1 MACLLQEFLH
11 LKFLQKQHRELALL
25 SASDRIYSDETIL
38 LEELNFEYR
47 KPRKIGKSI
56 EDIEEGDSLSLTE
69 SIEDN
74 QLLLYLGLTNDAN
87 PLYIQ
92 HDYTQK
98 TEYQRPIV
106 PSIMLMG
113 IITSAVSK
121 HLPGPG
127 SHVVNFSVNF
137 IEPVYHYET
146 LTFEFEVIK
155 VDKMKDVVTIS
166 VEAINTEDH
175 RILDAVVMV
184 QPPKA
189 VAENEEEQQDE

>member
-1 MACLLQEFLH
+1 MN
-11 LKFLQKQHRELALL
+11 
-25 SASDRIYSDETIL
+25 IG
-38 LEELNFEYR
+38 
-47 KPRKIGKSI
+47 KPRKLGKSI
-56 EDIEEGDSLSLTE
+56 DEIEEGDSLSVTE

-92 HDYTQK
+92 HDYAQQTAY
-98 TEYQRPIV
+98 ERPIV

-113 IITSAVSK
+113 IVTSAISK

-137 IEPVYHYET
+137 VEPVYHYET

-155 VDKMKDVVTIS
+155 VDKMKDVITIS
-166 VEAINTEDH
+166 VEAVNAEDK
-175 RILDAVVMV
+175 RVLDAVVMV
-184 QPPKA
+184 QPPILI
-189 VAENEEEQQDE
+189 EESEEEADE

>member
-1 MACLLQEFLH
+1 
-11 LKFLQKQHRELALL
+11 
-25 SASDRIYSDETIL
+25 
-38 LEELNFEYR
+38 LEEINLNIG
-47 KPRKIGKSI
+47 KPRKLGKKI
-56 EDIEEGDSLSLTE
+56 DEIEEGDSLSLTE
-69 SIEDN
+69 SIEDS

-106 PSIMLMG
+106 PSVMLMG
-113 IITSAVSK
+113 IITSAISK

-137 IEPVYHYET
+137 IEPVFHYET
-146 LTFEFEVIK
+146 LTFDFEVIK

-166 VEAINTEDH
+166 VEAVNTQED
-175 RILDAVVMV
+175 RVLDAVVMV
-184 QPPKA
+184 QPPKI
-189 VAENEEEQQDE
+189 VEEGEENEQ

>member
-1 MACLLQEFLH
+1 MN
-11 LKFLQKQHRELALL
+11 
-25 SASDRIYSDETIL
+25 IG
-38 LEELNFEYR
+38 
-47 KPRKIGKSI
+47 KPRKLGKKI
-56 EDIEEGDSLSLTE
+56 DEIEEGDSLSLTE
-69 SIEDN
+69 SIEDS

-106 PSIMLMG
+106 PSVMLMG
-113 IITSAVSK
+113 IITSAISK

-137 IEPVYHYET
+137 IEPVFHYET
-146 LTFEFEVIK
+146 LTFDFEVFK

-166 VEAINTEDH
+166 VEAVNTQED
-175 RILDAVVMV
+175 RVLDAVVMV
-184 QPPKA
+184 QPPKI
-189 VAENEEEQQDE
+189 VEEGEENEQ

>member
-1 MACLLQEFLH
+1 KSGNSGGSNVQINRSKRLG
-11 LKFLQKQHRELALL
+11 K
-25 SASDRIYSDETIL
+25 T
-38 LEELNFEYR
+38 LEE
-47 KPRKIGKSI
+47 
-56 EDIEEGDSLSLTE
+56 IEEGDSLSLTE
-69 SIEDN
+69 SIEDS

-92 HDYTQK
+92 HDYAQD

-106 PSIMLMG
+106 PSVMLMG
-113 IITSAVSK
+113 IITSAISK

-166 VEAINTEDH
+166 VEA
-175 RILDAVVMV
+175 V
-184 QPPKA
+184 
-189 VAENEEEQQDE
+189 

>member
-1 MACLLQEFLH
+1 M
-11 LKFLQKQHRELALL
+11 
-25 SASDRIYSDETIL
+25 
-38 LEELNFEYR
+38 N
-47 KPRKIGKSI
+47 IGKPQKLGKKI
-56 EDIEEGDSLSLTE
+56 DEIEEGDSLSLTE
-69 SIEDN
+69 SIEDS

-106 PSIMLMG
+106 PSVMLMG
-113 IITSAVSK
+113 IITSAISK

-137 IEPVYHYET
+137 IEPVFHYET
-146 LTFEFEVIK
+146 LTFDFEVIK

-166 VEAINTEDH
+166 VEAVNTQED
-175 RILDAVVMV
+175 RVLDAVVMV
-184 QPPKA
+184 QPPKI
-189 VAENEEEQQDE
+189 VEEGEENEQ

>member
-1 MACLLQEFLH
+1 MNLYNMKAR
-11 LKFLQKQHRELALL
+11 KVGKT
-25 SASDRIYSDETIL
+25 IDE
-38 LEELNFEYR
+38 
-47 KPRKIGKSI
+47 
-56 EDIEEGDSLSLTE
+56 IEEGDSLSLTE

-74 QLLLYLGLTNDAN
+74 QILLYLGLTNDAN

-92 HDYTQK
+92 HDYAK
-98 TEYQRPIV
+98 ETEYEQPLV

-113 IITSAVSK
+113 IITSAISK

-127 SHVVNFSVNF
+127 SHVVNFSINF
-137 IEPVYHYET
+137 IDPVFHYET

-166 VEAINTEDH
+166 VEAVEATDNEEK

-184 QPPKA
+184 KPPQPQIGDDL
-189 VAENEEEQQDE
+189 NDE

>member
-1 MACLLQEFLH
+1 MN
-11 LKFLQKQHRELALL
+11 
-25 SASDRIYSDETIL
+25 IG
-38 LEELNFEYR
+38 N
-47 KPRKIGKSI
+47 PRKLGKKI
-56 EDIEEGDSLSLTE
+56 DEIEEGDSLSLTE
-69 SIEDN
+69 SIEDS

-106 PSIMLMG
+106 PSVMLMG
-113 IITSAVSK
+113 IITSAISK

-137 IEPVYHYET
+137 IEPVFHYET
-146 LTFEFEVIK
+146 LTFDFEVIK

-166 VEAINTEDH
+166 VEAVNTQED
-175 RILDAVVMV
+175 RVLDAVVMV
-184 QPPKA
+184 QPPKI
-189 VAENEEEQQDE
+189 VEEGEENEQ

>member
-1 MACLLQEFLH
+1 MN
-11 LKFLQKQHRELALL
+11 
-25 SASDRIYSDETIL
+25 IG
-38 LEELNFEYR
+38 
-47 KPRKIGKSI
+47 KPRKLGKKI
-56 EDIEEGDSLSLTE
+56 DEIEEGDSLSLTE
-69 SIEDN
+69 SIEDS

-106 PSIMLMG
+106 PSVMLMG
-113 IITSAVSK
+113 IITSAISK

-137 IEPVYHYET
+137 IEPVFHYET
-146 LTFEFEVIK
+146 LTFDFEVIK

-166 VEAINTEDH
+166 VKAVNTQED
-175 RILDAVVMV
+175 RVLDAVVMV
-184 QPPKA
+184 QPPKI
-189 VAENEEEQQDE
+189 VEEGEENEQ